1 MRNSEWNRFI
11 YPSHEN
17 DPDGLMWNINYNDV
31 DLDTVNAPVS
41 YMIETGGSGAYVRG
55 GSSLTYSGTWLTNST
70 ATNRGWRPVLRDI
83 TPI

>member
-1 MRNSEWNRFI
+1 MTWVDKSIPFGI
-11 YPSHEN
+11 SHQCYS
-17 DPDGLMWNINYNDV
+17 INYNDV